1 MYSDISPYEV
11 NECSLDSA
19 KQLIIVIICT
29 KCSLNLTFNQILPN
43 RQKLNRTILNSFVQ
57 KGPRTLIWN
66 QTYLGLKHFLET
78 FFHRHM
84 TNLFFKIILKNVPL
98 LASVSLII
106 SFQQLTRNKCSYQKL
121 FMAG

>member
-11 NECSLDSA
+11 NECSLDSV

-78 FFHRHM
+78 FFSPAYDQ
-84 TNLFFKIILKNVPL
+84 FIF
-98 LASVSLII
+98 
-106 SFQQLTRNKCSYQKL
+106 
-121 FMAG
+121 